1 MPSTSR
7 RVALVLT
14 ATLGA
19 ASLTPADALVP
30 PSQPATRAVA
40 SATAPADVER
50 LLAPRSIEPVRPI
63 EPPVRVVPEGVDMVS
78 VYQAADLSQSVIDRA
93 RAAAADAGGR
103 SAIGRSAAVQMTRL
117 RRGSTIVQ
125 AAPDGWRIPFGATVL
140 PPSAVRAVMG
150 RDVASGMAQPGNIVM
165 ARSTAGLRGA
175 AVGDR
180 IDLRTSTGGI
190 TTLSIARIVPD
201 DAVGSTEIVMHPD
214 DATRIGIVKP
224 SRVLIWGMRS
234 RQAVDD
240 ALAGRAL
247 VDSAATGVLGTSDSR
262 VRIRRS
268 WAPADPDAGLSL
280 METKVLLGEFPFVVR
295 SDGSV
300 SIGQSFVDNRID
312 CGPVN
317 YCRRLLNPTIPIR
330 ARCHVDVLP
339 ALQGALAEVADAGLA
354 WTIDV
359 GNANTYGGCFYP
371 RFNRLA
377 TSTFVGFLSR
387 HSWGM
392 ALDTNTTTNGQGS
405 TPRMDCRTV
414 RIFRKWGFAWGGN
427 YLTPD
432 GMHFEYVGEP
442 RHRLAFASKYC
453 PNVVNRA
460 QRGPLTDAQ
469 TARPRF
475 FGQDGLTV
483 EHDDHHDHHGH

>member
-1 MPSTSR
+1 MPSSSR
-7 RVALVLT
+7 RVALVLI

-19 ASLTPADALVP
+19 VSLTPADALAPPTTVP
-30 PSQPATRAVA
+30 SPAR
-40 SATAPADVER
+40 VEQAA
-50 LLAPRSIEPVRPI
+50 APRVVEPVRPLAQA
-63 EPPVRVVPEGVDMVS
+63 VRILPESVDMVS
-78 VYQAADLSQSVIDRA
+78 VYQSADLSQPVIDRA
-93 RAAAADAGGR
+93 RSAAKAAGGR
-103 SAIGRSAAVQMTRL
+103 SAVGRSAAVQMTQL
-117 RRGSTIVQ
+117 RRGSRVVQ
-125 AAPDGWRIPFGATVL
+125 AAPDGWRIPFGVTVL
-140 PPSAVRAVMG
+140 PATAVRSVMG
-150 RDVASGMAQPGNIVM
+150 RDVAAGMDRPGNIVM

-180 IDLRTSTGGI
+180 MDLRTSSGGI
-190 TTLSIARIVPD
+190 ITLAIAAIVED

-214 DATRIGIVKP
+214 DATRIGITKP
-224 SRVLIWGMRS
+224 SRVLIWGVRS
-234 RQAVDD
+234 RQAIDG
-240 ALAGRAL
+240 ALAERGL
-247 VDSAATGVLGTSDSR
+247 VDSASTGVLGTSDSR

-268 WAPADPDAGLSL
+268 WAPADPDAGMSL

-295 SDGSV
+295 SDGGV
-300 SIGQSFVDNRID
+300 SIGQSFIDNRID

-317 YCRRLLNPTIPIR
+317 YCRRQLNPTIPIR

-442 RHRLAFASKYC
+442 RHRLAFPSKYC
-453 PNVVNRA
+453 PNVVNSQR
-460 QRGPLTDAQ
+460 RGPLTEAD
-469 TARPRF
+469 TERPRF
-475 FGQDGLTV
+475 FGQDGLAV
-483 EHDDHHDHHGH
+483 EHHDH

>member
-1 MPSTSR
+1 MPSSSR
-7 RVALVLT
+7 RVALVLI

-30 PSQPATRAVA
+30 PTPSAAPFVVEQAAAPPAV
-40 SATAPADVER
+40 
-50 LLAPRSIEPVRPI
+50 EPVRPLA
-63 EPPVRVVPEGVDMVS
+63 PAVRVVPESVDMVS

-117 RRGSTIVQ
+117 RRGNQVVQ

-140 PPSAVRAVMG
+140 PPPAARAVMG
-150 RDVASGMAQPGNIVM
+150 RDVSSGMSQPGNIVM
-165 ARSTAGLRGA
+165 ARSTAALRGA

-190 TTLSIARIVPD
+190 LTLVIARIVSD
-201 DAVGSTEIVMHPD
+201 DAVGRTEIVMHPD

-224 SRVLIWGMRS
+224 SRVLIWGVRS
-234 RQAVDD
+234 RQAIDA
-240 ALAGRAL
+240 ALAARSL
-247 VDSAATGVLGTSDSR
+247 VDSASTGVLGTSDTR

-268 WAPADPDAGLSL
+268 WAAADPDAGLTL

-295 SDGSV
+295 TDGSV
-300 SIGQSFVDNRID
+300 SIGQSFVDERID

-317 YCRRLLNPTIPIR
+317 YCRRQLNPTIPIR

-442 RHRLAFASKYC
+442 RHRLAFPSKYC
-453 PNVVNRA
+453 PNIVDGVR
-460 QRGPLTDAQ
+460 RRPLTEAE
-469 TARPRF
+469 TERPRF
-475 FGQDGLTV
+475 FGQDGLSV
-483 EHDDHHDHHGH
+483 ENHGHHDH

>member
-1 MPSTSR
+1 V
-7 RVALVLT
+7 VAQV
-14 ATLGA
+14 A
-19 ASLTPADALVP
+19 P
-30 PSQPATRAVA
+30 PPIV
-40 SATAPADVER
+40 
-50 LLAPRSIEPVRPI
+50 EPVRPLA
-63 EPPVRVVPEGVDMVS
+63 PAVRLVPTSVDIVS
-78 VYQAADLSQSVIDRA
+78 VYQAADLSTSVIDRA

-117 RRGSTIVQ
+117 RRGSAVVQ
-125 AAPDGWRIPFGATVL
+125 AAPEGWRIPFGVTVL
-140 PPSAVRAVMG
+140 PPFAVRAVMG
-150 RDVASGMAQPGNIVM
+150 RDVASGMSQPGNIVM
-165 ARSTAGLRGA
+165 AHSTAALRGA

-190 TTLSIARIVPD
+190 LTLAIARIVPD
-201 DAVGSTEIVMHPD
+201 ETVGSTEIVMHPD

-224 SRVLIWGMRS
+224 SRVLIWGARS
-234 RQAVDD
+234 RQAIDN
-240 ALAGRAL
+240 ALAARAL
-247 VDSAATGVLGTSDSR
+247 VDSAATGVLGTSDTR

-268 WAPADPDAGLSL
+268 WSPADPDAGLSL

-295 SDGSV
+295 SDGGV
-300 SIGQSFVDNRID
+300 SIGQSFIDDRID

-317 YCRRLLNPTIPIR
+317 YCRRQLNPTIPIR
-330 ARCHVDVLP
+330 ARCHLDVVP
-339 ALQGALAEVADAGLA
+339 ALEGALAEVAASGLA
-354 WTIDV
+354 GTIDV

-442 RHRLAFASKYC
+442 RHRMAFPSKYC
-453 PNVVNRA
+453 PNIVDGAR
-460 QRGPLTDAQ
+460 RGPLTEAD
-469 TARPRF
+469 TERPRF
-475 FGQDGLTV
+475 FGQDGLFV
-483 EHDDHHDHHGH
+483 EQHDHHEH

>member
-1 MPSTSR
+1 MTSSSR

-14 ATLGA
+14 AILGA
-19 ASLTPADALVP
+19 ASLTSADALVP
-30 PSQPATRAVA
+30 
-40 SATAPADVER
+40 SATPAAPASVEQS
-50 LLAPRSIEPVRPI
+50 AVPRTVEPVRPLA
-63 EPPVRVVPEGVDMVS
+63 PAVRIVPESVDMVS
-78 VYQAADLSQSVIDRA
+78 VFQASDISQSVIDRA
-93 RAAAADAGGR
+93 RGAAADAGGR

-117 RRGSTIVQ
+117 RRGSQVVQ
-125 AAPDGWRIPFGATVL
+125 AAPDGWRIPFGVTVL
-140 PPSAVRAVMG
+140 PPSAVLAVMG
-150 RDVASGMAQPGNIVM
+150 RDVASGMSQPGNIVM
-165 ARSTAGLRGA
+165 AQSTAALRGA

-190 TTLSIARIVPD
+190 LTLSIARIMSD
-201 DAVGSTEIVMHPD
+201 EAVGSTEIVMHPD

-224 SRVLIWGMRS
+224 SRVLIWGARS
-234 RQAVDD
+234 RQAIDD
-240 ALAGRAL
+240 ALTGRAL
-247 VDSAATGVLGTSDSR
+247 VDSASTGVLGTSDTR

-268 WAPADPDAGLSL
+268 WAPADPDVGLSL
-280 METKVLLGEFPFVVR
+280 MQTKVLLGEFPFVVR
-295 SDGSV
+295 SDGGV
-300 SIGQSFVDNRID
+300 SIGQSFVDDRID

-317 YCRRLLNPTIPIR
+317 YCRRQLNPTIPIR

-371 RFNRLA
+371 RFNRLS

-442 RHRLAFASKYC
+442 RHRLPYPSKYC
-453 PNVVNRA
+453 PNLVDEQRRA
-460 QRGPLTDAQ
+460 PLTEAD
-469 TARPRF
+469 TARPGF

-483 EHDDHHDHHGH
+483 EHHDH